1 MILQDTFYNTING
14 GFFGYRLKTINR
26 SKESKKGEATAVS
39 SATKENAGIH
49 LTKEVSQ
56 DKLKI
61 LKQVDPKKEQDV
73 FCDTMKSTLFYR
85 REKVEEIF
93 SLCPRFLDTPNLVII
108 FLAGLKNLLNRI
120 LAMAST
126 REYF

>member
-1 MILQDTFYNTING
+1 MT
-14 GFFGYRLKTINR
+14 
-26 SKESKKGEATAVS
+26 E
-39 SATKENAGIH
+39 
-49 LTKEVSQ
+49 EVLQ

-73 FCDTMKSTLFYR
+73 FYGAMKSTLFYI

-93 SLCPRFLDTPNLVII
+93 SFCPRFLDTPNLVIT
-108 FLAGLKNLLNRI
+108 FLAELKNMLNRI
-120 LAMAST
+120 HAMAST